1 MKNSIAAVLMG
12 VVLGMSWNA
21 GPAYAVP
28 PEEMEKNVREY
39 FDGVFAEM
47 AKVAA
52 AEPTVEDFRKK
63 VKPLAEKTKG
73 FFGSTLVDTNFVIR
87 QVYPKTHFLAIGYDL
102 KKVKQLDDFWKMMR
116 EKPAPQLSEPG
127 HGGIMQPRLIAMR
140 YPVIKDGQLVN
151 IVSLMIRTG
160 AFLEAV
166 GLDKCRAYKI
176 TCRDVLAEEEGKLSD
191 KPLKIKLALPST
203 EWVIQYDPPK
213 EKK

>member
-1 MKNSIAAVLMG
+1 MKNRIAAALTG
-12 VVLGMSWNA
+12 VVMGMFLCVVQAQAITPN
-21 GPAYAVP
+21 
-28 PEEMEKNVREY
+28 EMEKNVREY

-47 AKVAA
+47 AKVAEK
-52 AEPTVEDFRKK
+52 EPGVDDFRKK

-116 EKPAPQLSEPG
+116 EKPLPQLSEPG
-127 HGGIMQPRLIAMR
+127 HGSIMQPRLIAMR
-140 YPVIKDGQLVN
+140 YPVIRDGKLVN
-151 IVSLMIRTG
+151 IVSLMIRTS

-166 GLDKCRAYKI
+166 GLDKCPAYKI
-176 TCRDVLAEEEGKLSD
+176 ICRGVPAEWDGKLSAS
-191 KPLKIKLALPST
+191 PLEVKLELPST